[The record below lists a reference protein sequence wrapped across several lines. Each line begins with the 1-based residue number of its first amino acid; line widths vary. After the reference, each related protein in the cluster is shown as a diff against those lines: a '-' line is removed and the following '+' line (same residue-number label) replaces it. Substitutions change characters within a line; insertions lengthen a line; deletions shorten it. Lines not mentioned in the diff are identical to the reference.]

1 MKVIEPIVFQESHLL
16 STTAVETVAAYNAA
30 TSYSI
35 GNQVDYG
42 IRIYES
48 LVNTNVGNTPGVDPL
63 KWQDISPDNIHAM
76 FDAINGTQTTA
87 TSNLD
92 VSIKPGK
99 YTTVISLINIEGTAL
114 EIEML
119 DAPAGSV
126 VYTKTIN
133 LDASVIFDWYTY
145 FFEEFDFLDNVVLT
159 DLPPYS
165 NCVINMSLTSPST
178 VKVGNIVYG
187 ETITLGL
194 TQMGLGFGIKDFSA
208 KDTDEYGNTIFVQ
221 RTYSK
226 RMEPTVYVENTQLRF
241 IDRTLSRLRATPTVW
256 IGSEEYIY
264 SPLVIYGFYRDYN
277 IDIPYP
283 SHSLLRLDIEG
294 LA

>member
-1 MKVIEPIVFQESHLL
+1 
-16 STTAVETVAAYNAA
+16 
-30 TSYSI
+30 
-35 GNQVDYG
+35 
-42 IRIYES
+42 
-48 LVNTNVGNTPGVDPL
+48 
-63 KWQDISPDNIHAM
+63 
-76 FDAINGTQTTA
+76 
-87 TSNLD
+87 
-92 VSIKPGK
+92 
-99 YTTVISLINIEGTAL
+99 
-114 EIEML
+114 
-119 DAPAGSV
+119 
-126 VYTKTIN
+126 
-133 LDASVIFDWYTY
+133 
-145 FFEEFDFLDNVVLT
+145 
-159 DLPPYS
+159 
-165 NCVINMSLTSPST
+165 MSLTSPST

-283 SHSLLRLDIEG
+283 SHSLLRLEIEG

>member
-63 KWQDISPDNIHAM
+63 KWQDISPDNKHAM
-76 FDAINGTQTTA
+76 FDGTVNTQTEGT
-87 TSNLD
+87 TPLE
-92 VSIKPGK
+92 VSIEPGQI
-99 YTTVISLINIEGTAL
+99 TTSLALINIVGTEATV
-114 EIEML
+114 EML
-119 DAPAGSV
+119 DEVGGSV

-133 LDASVIFDWYTY
+133 LDGSIVFDWYSY
-145 FFEEFDFLDNVVLT
+145 FFEPFDFLDTVVLT

-165 NCVINMSLTSPST
+165 ACVINVSLANDTAA
-178 VKVGNIVYG
+178 KIGNIVYG
-187 ETITLGL
+187 NVIDLGL
-194 TQMGLGFGIKDFSA
+194 TQTGVNFGIRDFSV

-226 RMEPTVYVENTQLRF
+226 RMEPTVYVENTKLRYV
-241 IDRTLSRLRATPTVW
+241 DRTLARLRATPTVW
-256 IGSEEYIY
+256 IGSEDATY
-264 SPLVIYGFYRDYN
+264 SPLVIFGFYRDYN
-277 IDIPYP
+277 IDVPYP
-283 SHSLLRLDIEG
+283 SHSLLRLDLEG
-294 LA
+294 II